1 MAAAPISLELKE
13 FLESGISLLV
23 GSRDAR
29 LQPEVVRALG
39 ARIEEGGREVTAFV
53 PVATSART
61 LANARENGRLAV
73 CFASID
79 HRSYQLKGA
88 LIEARAADEQD
99 RRLIERYRAAL
110 AQHFG
115 LVGLPPRL
123 TLRVAHWPA
132 HALRVAIEDVFIQTP
147 GPGAGV
153 PLGVPRRGARR

>member
-1 MAAAPISLELKE
+1 MAAAPISTELKE

-53 PVATSART
+53 PDATAART
-61 LANARENGRLAV
+61 LANARDNGRLAV
-73 CFASID
+73 CFTAVD
-79 HRSYQLKGA
+79 HRSYQLKGS
-88 LIEARAADEQD
+88 LIEVRAADEED
-99 RRLIERYRAAL
+99 RRQIERYRAAL

-115 LVGLPPRL
+115 SVGLPPRL
-123 TLRVAHWPA
+123 TLRIAHWPA
-132 HALRVAIEDVFIQTP
+132 HALRVAIEEVFIQTP

-153 PLGVPRRGARR
+153 ALGVPRRGQHR